1 MRASRRHFLK
11 TASLMSMAGVAGP
24 FALNLAAIGAAAAQ
38 TAPGYRAIVCLFLYG
53 GNDQT
58 NTLIPYDQPSYDQ
71 YLAARDTI
79 AIARDQLTATA
90 TGAVASQGGREFAFH
105 PALTSFKTRWDESKL
120 AVVANVGPLIVPTTV
135 AQYNA
140 RSVPL
145 PPIGEGAKLGWGG
158 RIGDLLAGQ
167 NSNVQF
173 TCISAGGNAVF
184 LSGQNVIQY
193 QVGSSGPVAI
203 SGISGTLYSSASASA
218 AYRNLITGTSANLFE
233 NELGVIT
240 NRSITSNQLLS
251 ASLPPASTFA
261 LPNPTS
267 NLASQLNVVA
277 RIISAR
283 SAIGTN
289 RQVFLV
295 TLGGFDNHDFLL
307 TQHSQQLTIANA
319 AVDAFYGW
327 LGQMGMQNNVTIFTA
342 SDFGRTLTS
351 NGDGSDHGWGSH
363 HFVLGGSVLGHEI
376 YGTFAPTTFGTSV
389 DVGQGNT
396 VPGIAVDQYA
406 ATFAR
411 WLGVSDTDVPLVVP
425 NVVNF
430 GTSRYLAFL

>member
-1 MRASRRHFLK
+1 MHASRRQFLK

-24 FALNLAAIGAAAAQ
+24 FALNLAAIGAASAQ
-38 TAPGYRAIVCLFLYG
+38 TAPYRAIVCLFLYG
-53 GNDQT
+53 GNDHT

-79 AIARDQLTATA
+79 AIPRDQLTATA

-105 PALTSFKTRWDESKL
+105 PALTSFKTRWDEGKL
-120 AVVANVGPLIVPTTV
+120 AIVANVGPLIRPTTV

-145 PPIGEGAKLGWGG
+145 PPKLFSHNDQQSVWQAQAPLGEGAKLGWGG
-158 RIGDLLAGQ
+158 RIGDLLASQ
-167 NSNVQF
+167 NTNAQF

-218 AYRNLITGTSANLFE
+218 AYRSLITGASANLFA

-251 ASLPPASTFA
+251 ASLPPASMFP

-283 SAIGTN
+283 SQIGTN

-295 TLGGFDNHDFLL
+295 SLGGFDNHD
-307 TQHSQQLTIANA
+307 
-319 AVDAFYGW
+319 
-327 LGQMGMQNNVTIFTA
+327 
-342 SDFGRTLTS
+342 
-351 NGDGSDHGWGSH
+351 
-363 HFVLGGSVLGHEI
+363 
-376 YGTFAPTTFGTSV
+376 
-389 DVGQGNT
+389 
-396 VPGIAVDQYA
+396 
-406 ATFAR
+406 
-411 WLGVSDTDVPLVVP
+411 
-425 NVVNF
+425 
-430 GTSRYLAFL
+430 

>member
-1 MRASRRHFLK
+1 
-11 TASLMSMAGVAGP
+11 MAGA
-24 FALNLAAIGAAAAQ
+24 GAA
-38 TAPGYRAIVCLFLYG
+38 R
-53 GNDQT
+53 
-58 NTLIPYDQPSYDQ
+58 
-71 YLAARDTI
+71 
-79 AIARDQLTATA
+79 
-90 TGAVASQGGREFAFH
+90 GGRE
-105 PALTSFKTRWDESKL
+105 
-120 AVVANVGPLIVPTTV
+120 
-135 AQYNA
+135 A
-140 RSVPL
+140 RL
-145 PPIGEGAKLGWGG
+145 GG

-167 NSNVQF
+167 NTNVQF

-203 SGISGTLYSSASASA
+203 SGISGTLYSSASAAA

-251 ASLPPASTFA
+251 ASLPPASTFP

-283 SAIGTN
+283 GALGTN

-295 TLGGFDNHDFLL
+295 SLGGFDNHDFLL
-307 TQHSQQLTIANA
+307 TQHIQQLTIANA
-319 AVDAFYGW
+319 AVNAFYGW
-327 LGQMGMQNNVTIFTA
+327 LVQMGVQNDVTIFTA

-376 YGTFAPTTFGTSV
+376 YGTLPPTAFGTSV
-389 DVGQGNT
+389 DVGQGNM

-411 WLGVSDTDVPLVVP
+411 WLGVSDTNVPLVVP

>member
-1 MRASRRHFLK
+1 MRASRRQFLK

-24 FALNLAAIGAAAAQ
+24 FALNLAAIGAA
-38 TAPGYRAIVCLFLYG
+38 T
-53 GNDQT
+53 
-58 NTLIPYDQPSYDQ
+58 
-71 YLAARDTI
+71 AAR
-79 AIARDQLTATA
+79 
-90 TGAVASQGGREFAFH
+90 
-105 PALTSFKTRWDESKL
+105 
-120 AVVANVGPLIVPTTV
+120 
-135 AQYNA
+135 
-140 RSVPL
+140 PL
-145 PPIGEGAKLGWGG
+145 PPKLFSHNDQRSGWQAQAPLGEGAKLGWGG

-167 NSNVQF
+167 NTNVQF

-203 SGISGTLYSSASASA
+203 SGISGTLYGSASASA
-218 AYRNLITGTSANLFE
+218 AYRSLITGASANLFE

-251 ASLPPASTFA
+251 ANLPLASTFA
-261 LPNPTS
+261 LPNPSS

-283 SAIGTN
+283 SSLGAN

-295 TLGGFDNHDFLL
+295 SLGGFDNHDFLL

-319 AVDAFYGW
+319 ALNAFYGW
-327 LGQMGMQNNVTIFTA
+327 LGQMGVQNDVTIFTA

-376 YGTFAPTTFGTSV
+376 YGTFP
-389 DVGQGNT
+389 
-396 VPGIAVDQYA
+396 
-406 ATFAR
+406 ATA
-411 WLGVSDTDVPLVVP
+411 
-425 NVVNF
+425 
-430 GTSRYLAFL
+430 

>member
-1 MRASRRHFLK
+1 
-11 TASLMSMAGVAGP
+11 
-24 FALNLAAIGAAAAQ
+24 
-38 TAPGYRAIVCLFLYG
+38 
-53 GNDQT
+53 
-58 NTLIPYDQPSYDQ
+58 
-71 YLAARDTI
+71 
-79 AIARDQLTATA
+79 
-90 TGAVASQGGREFAFH
+90 
-105 PALTSFKTRWDESKL
+105 
-120 AVVANVGPLIVPTTV
+120 
-135 AQYNA
+135 
-140 RSVPL
+140 VPL
-145 PPIGEGAKLGWGG
+145 PPKLFSHNDQQSVWQAQAPIGEGAKLGWGG

-167 NSNVQF
+167 NANVQF

-218 AYRNLITGTSANLFE
+218 AYRNLITGASANLFE

-251 ASLPPASTFA
+251 ANLPPASTFP

-283 SAIGTN
+283 SQIGTN

-295 TLGGFDNHDFLL
+295 SLGGFDSHDFLL

-319 AVDAFYGW
+319 AVNAFYGW
-327 LGQMGMQNNVTIFTA
+327 LVQMGVQNDVTIFTA

-430 GTSRYLAFL
+430 GTSRYLPFL

>member
-1 MRASRRHFLK
+1 M
-11 TASLMSMAGVAGP
+11 
-24 FALNLAAIGAAAAQ
+24 
-38 TAPGYRAIVCLFLYG
+38 
-53 GNDQT
+53 
-58 NTLIPYDQPSYDQ
+58 
-71 YLAARDTI
+71 
-79 AIARDQLTATA
+79 
-90 TGAVASQGGREFAFH
+90 
-105 PALTSFKTRWDESKL
+105 
-120 AVVANVGPLIVPTTV
+120 
-135 AQYNA
+135 
-140 RSVPL
+140 PL
-145 PPIGEGAKLGWGG
+145 PPKLFSHNDQQSVWQAQAPLGEGAKLGWGG
-158 RIGDLLAGQ
+158 RIGDLLASQ
-167 NSNVQF
+167 NANAQF

-203 SGISGTLYSSASASA
+203 SGISGTLYGSASASA
-218 AYRNLITGTSANLFE
+218 AYRSLITGASANLFE

-251 ASLPPASTFA
+251 ASLPLASTFA
-261 LPNPTS
+261 LPNPSS

-277 RIISAR
+277 RIIYAR
-283 SAIGTN
+283 SALGAN

-295 TLGGFDNHDFLL
+295 SLGGFDNHDFLL

-319 AVDAFYGW
+319 ALDAFYGW
-327 LGQMGMQNNVTIFTA
+327 LGQMGVQNDVTIFTA

-376 YGTFAPTTFGTSV
+376 YGTFPATAFGTSV
-389 DVGQGNT
+389 DVGQGNM